1 MFVRTRSKVSCLC
14 GVRRLRDRVDT
25 LSLWCADKYMDG
37 SALGLVL
44 TIA

>member
-1 MFVRTRSKVSCLC
+1 MFVRTRFKASCLC
-14 GVRRLRDRVDT
+14 SVRRLPDRVDT
-25 LSLWCADKYMDG
+25 LSLWYADKYMDG